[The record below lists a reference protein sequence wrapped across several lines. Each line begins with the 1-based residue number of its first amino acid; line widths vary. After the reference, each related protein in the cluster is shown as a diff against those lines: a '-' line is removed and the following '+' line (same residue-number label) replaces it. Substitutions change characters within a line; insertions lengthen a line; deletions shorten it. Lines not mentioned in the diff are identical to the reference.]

1 MIRNSYC
8 LGFSLYFI
16 TNYFGLGS
24 RYFGVGGKVL
34 GIRVLSYCHVWCTP
48 PRSPSTPIIHRRPSP
63 GSLIISAHRYVVGSS
78 APIATVF
85 VHRRPSP
92 YSSFI
97 GAHRHIVRSSA
108 PIATVFVHRRPSPYS
123 SFLGFSLMSMP
134 APLCMSFQTSNIKR
148 FVFHFVR
155 LKL

>member
-1 MIRNSYC
+1 MSWSW
-8 LGFSLYFI
+8 GE
-16 TNYFGLGS
+16 
-24 RYFGVGGKVL
+24 VL
-34 GIRVLSYCHVWCTP
+34 EICVLSCCPVRWCTP

-63 GSLIISAHRYVVGSS
+63 GSLIISAHRYVAGSS

-108 PIATVFVHRRPSPYS
+108 PIATVFVHRRLSPYS
-123 SFLGFSLMSMP
+123 SFAFLFINKYASATLYL
-134 APLCMSFQTSNIKR
+134 LCMSFQTSNIKH

-155 LKL
+155 FKL